1 MSKTHEKTIDKLK
14 TCDEIIWINAHK
26 KPYVEAMEAIKA
38 QFPEIP
44 TLDMIKEADLRL
56 KRFAPLFMKLFPETL
71 DNSGI
76 IESELR
82 SIETFQKGIITFVGG
97 RILGDWMVK
106 LDSHLHIAGSIKAR
120 GGVYEVI
127 SFAEKL
133 ALEAGLLAVED
144 DYTLLSEAPAKQL
157 FSQYTLSVGSTGN
170 LGLSIGIMGKALGF
184 NVIVHMSHDAKPW
197 KIDLLRAK
205 GATVILHEADY
216 SIAVEEG
223 RKSASNDPFGYFI
236 DDENSIALF
245 TGYAVAALRLKD
257 QLDSQNRIVDE
268 NHPLFVYLPCGVGGA
283 PGGIAYG
290 LKLLYEDHVKI
301 FFAEP
306 THSPCM
312 LLGLASNRFDG
323 ISVAEIGLDNKTAA
337 DGLAVGRPSGFVG
350 QVIAPLIEGLYTVD
364 DNRLFWYLYMLSISE
379 NIKLEPSALAG
390 FSGPVNMLYSTEGF
404 TFLKK
409 QGLLEKMS
417 DALHISWATGGG
429 LVPDEIMDGFIETGK
444 KVTIAF

>member
-1 MSKTHEKTIDKLK
+1 MSLTYTKTVEKMKNHE
-14 TCDEIIWINAHK
+14 EIIWINSHK
-26 KPYVEAMEAIKA
+26 KPYDEAIETITA
-38 QFPEIP
+38 QYPEIP
-44 TLDMIKEADLRL
+44 TLDMIKEADKRL
-56 KRFAPLFMKLFPETL
+56 KRFAPLFVKLFPETAEK
-71 DNSGI
+71 SGI
-76 IESELR
+76 IESDLK

-127 SFAEKL
+127 AFAEKL
-133 ALEAGLLAVED
+133 ALDAGLITVED
-144 DYTLLSEAPAKQL
+144 NYTILSEAPAQKL

-170 LGLSIGIMGKALGF
+170 LGLSIGIMAKALGF
-184 NVIVHMSHDAKPW
+184 NVTVHMSHDAKSW

-205 GATVILHEADY
+205 GANVILHEADY

-223 RKSASNDPFGYFI
+223 RKSVSNDPFGYFI
-236 DDENSIALF
+236 DDENSIVLF
-245 TGYAVAALRLKD
+245 TGYAVAALRLYD
-257 QLDSQNRIVDE
+257 QLAAQNRTVDE

-290 LKLLYEDHVKI
+290 LKLLYKDHVKI

-350 QVIAPLIEGLYTVD
+350 QVIAPLIEGVYTIE

-379 NIKLEPSALAG
+379 NINLEPSALAG

-409 QGLLEKMS
+409 QGLLEKMN

-429 LVPDEIMDGFIETGK
+429 LVPEDIMDGFIETGK
-444 KVTIAF
+444 KVTISF